1 MKKMFLI
8 GVAVASLTA
17 CDKSDATINQD
28 VATVQAVVAANM
40 ENSRVLTRPGD
51 VVLKVVATDELTA
64 IAAKEKN
71 AKFYGTGEYLP
82 ETVQDGYCLI
92 NITELQD
99 YRILCGVPENY
110 DDPYAVALKIE
121 Q

>member
-1 MKKMFLI
+1 MKKLFLI

-110 DDPYAVALKIE
+110 DDPYAVALMKK
-121 Q
+121 